1 MAKRVSIRHKR
12 RAAPDWVF
20 PWRPLGMSPLPKWLA
35 VLLVG
40 GAFAFFLTSV
50 RVRVSPPTPWA
61 PRKASVIHVTDDAVG
76 RALTLRAREGGPFP
90 SRFEPSEWEGGAAMV
105 QTAFESARSP
115 SPSYVPALRDL
126 PVGAAPAMCLAAKGE
141 PVWPKHRSA
150 ARAPQVSAKLKLAP
164 VLYPRSGISA
174 ASMPQVLPPFDSLVD
189 EKITAETWH
198 ILVRLDAAGNVQD
211 CVSLAGAAGA
221 DPSPL
226 EDWLRR
232 VSFNPEPSKPSR
244 WIAVGLGFTNQPI
257 DGTDAR

>member
-20 PWRPLGMSPLPKWLA
+20 PWRPLGVSPLPKWLA
-35 VLLVG
+35 ILLVG
-40 GAFAFFLTSV
+40 GAFAFLLTSV

-61 PRKASVIHVTDDAVG
+61 PQKASVIHASDDAVG

-90 SRFEPSEWEGGAAMV
+90 SRFEPSEWEGAAAMV
-105 QTAFESARSP
+105 QTALESARWTP
-115 SPSYVPALRDL
+115 PPYVPALREL
-126 PVGAAPAMCLAAKGE
+126 PAEAAPAMRLAAKGE
-141 PVWPKHRSA
+141 SVLPKRRSGA
-150 ARAPQVSAKLKLAP
+150 LAPRISVKLKLAP
-164 VLYPRSGISA
+164 VLVPRSGISVE
-174 ASMPQVLPPFDSLVD
+174 SMPRELPSFDGLVD

-211 CVSLAGAAGA
+211 CVSLAGAARA

-232 VSFNPEPSKPSR
+232 VSFNPEPTKPSR